1 MVGGDAMKSVCTVAL
16 VIASLVIGWTVGRA
30 QNPSPDFELIVNAP
44 GGETSVECVRGCGLQ
59 WVQRGLNP
67 NSAPA
72 ATFTFSCGASEC
84 SSGRIGGWLQR

>member
-1 MVGGDAMKSVCTVAL
+1 MKPIRTLAL
-16 VIASLVIGWTVGRA
+16 IVASLLLGWVLGRA
-30 QNPSPDFELIVNAP
+30 QAATPDFELIVNAP

-59 WVQRGLNP
+59 WAQRGLNP